1 MIVNL
6 TIEMDA
12 LEVVNFEN
20 WMRENVDVKDFSIIP
35 DTKELYENNATFK
48 RLCSKV
54 KEAKKTRDEF
64 YNNNR

>member
-12 LEVVNFEN
+12 SEVVRFEN